1 MHRKITPAQWK
12 ARTINRKETLSKA
25 INMKR
30 TLLGVTVLAALSWA
44 SCQPA
49 NAYVDL
55 ETGETVTLE
64 KDSTTGKIVNA
75 ETGKP
80 VRLYV
85 NKRTKDTIYG
95 PTGAVANNKLRRT
108 EEGKYV
114 YLGDDN
120 ERKIK
125 GDGYKEKS
133 EDGDYKIKDGD
144 YKKKVDEDGDV
155 KIKNGDTKIKIDGE
169 TGEVKVKD

>member
-1 MHRKITPAQWK
+1 
-12 ARTINRKETLSKA
+12 
-25 INMKR
+25 MKG
-30 TLLGVTVLAALSWA
+30 TVLGVIALVATLGWA
-44 SCQPA
+44 SCQRA
-49 NAYVDL
+49 NGYVDL

-64 KDSTTGKIVNA
+64 KDSTTGKMVNV

-108 EEGKYV
+108 DEGKYV
-114 YLGDDN
+114 YLGEDGDDD

-125 GDGYKEKS
+125 GDGYKEKW